1 MKEKVDNPPAF
12 PQLEITSCERD
23 GHGDVIEPF
32 TSVRGGMTLRD
43 WFAGKMLSAIVANE
57 QCAPLSS
64 VYNPN
69 LVARLCYE
77 TADAMLQQRVRE
89 EWK

>member
-1 MKEKVDNPPAF
+1 MTQIDNPRASPLVG
-12 PQLEITSCERD
+12 QHS
-23 GHGDVIEPF
+23 
-32 TSVRGGMTLRD
+32 GMTLRD

-77 TADAMLQQRVRE
+77 TADAMLQQRAKE
-89 EWK
+89 STK